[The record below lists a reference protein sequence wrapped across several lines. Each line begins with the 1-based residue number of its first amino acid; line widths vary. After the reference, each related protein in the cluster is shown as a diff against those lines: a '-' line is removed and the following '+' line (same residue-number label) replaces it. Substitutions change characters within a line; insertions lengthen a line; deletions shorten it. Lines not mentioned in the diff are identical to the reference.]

1 MSPDKGE
8 SHCGRWSRIGKVCCS
23 ARYKV
28 TDGQECK
35 QADYG
40 SLLGYIK
47 LTHKQSISSKR
58 LEVLSITHWQSD
70 GKARGISVE
79 QINLTD

>member
-1 MSPDKGE
+1 MDVGAGL
-8 SHCGRWSRIGKVCCS
+8 GRSVAQHS
-23 ARYKV
+23 YKV